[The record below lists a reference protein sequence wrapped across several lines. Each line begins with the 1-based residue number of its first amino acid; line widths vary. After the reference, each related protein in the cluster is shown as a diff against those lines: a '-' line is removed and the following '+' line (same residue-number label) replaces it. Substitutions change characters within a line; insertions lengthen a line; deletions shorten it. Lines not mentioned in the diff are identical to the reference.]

1 MTTQEF
7 ETQLQNLI
15 KQAPADATIFMSYSN
30 SITCRKVDFVQGTG
44 LELISNL
51 SICLA
56 DRDDLQEI
64 FKLSIEASNQE
75 FSKEFK
81 RSLIDT
87 EEN

>member
-15 KQAPADATIFMSYSN
+15 NQAPDDATIFMSYSN
-30 SITCRKVDFVQGTG
+30 SITCRKLDFIQGTG
-44 LELISNL
+44 FELILNL
-51 SICLA
+51 SICLT

-64 FKLSIEASNQE
+64 LKLSIEASNQE

-81 RSLIDT
+81 RSLKDI
-87 EEN
+87 